1 MLITHLLRSASLVA
15 PSGRMRHVREV
26 AAYNLPLR
34 ALFDKDQGG
43 SAIGGYRLAVLGGT
57 PKHVVSI
64 HSPHNIVVNPAGWLP
79 KTEHYLGDT
88 PERRVDKL
96 VQNRQPDQPA
106 GQR

>member
-1 MLITHLLRSASLVA
+1 M
-15 PSGRMRHVREV
+15 

-64 HSPHNIVVNPAGWLP
+64 HYPHNIVVNAAGWL
-79 KTEHYLGDT
+79 KIAKARSDCRT
-88 PERRVDKL
+88 P
-96 VQNRQPDQPA
+96 PA
-106 GQR
+106 VGVRFAGP